1 MAGIHETLER
11 VEQLYRTQ
19 QDAIAK
25 LDRAVA
31 SLERWQREAPT
42 AHAQREYELK
52 QAHDR
57 LMVQVDQIYATLS
70 RLHWMWF
77 FVTFAIS
84 AIGGTAASFV
94 ILGVLR

>member
-11 VEQLYRTQ
+11 VEKLYRTQ

-31 SLERWQREAPT
+31 SLDRWQHEAPT

-52 QAHDR
+52 LAYER
-57 LMVQVDQIYATLS
+57 LMV
-70 RLHWMWF
+70 
-77 FVTFAIS
+77 
-84 AIGGTAASFV
+84 
-94 ILGVLR
+94 